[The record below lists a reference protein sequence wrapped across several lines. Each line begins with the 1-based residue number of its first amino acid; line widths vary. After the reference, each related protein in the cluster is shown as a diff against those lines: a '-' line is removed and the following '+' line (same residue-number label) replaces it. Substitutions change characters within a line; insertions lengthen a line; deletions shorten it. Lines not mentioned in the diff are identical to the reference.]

1 MGWTAMKTARFTDAV
16 KAGGAP
22 EPYLLWAPVEKDKTF
37 QRAIKEHRI
46 MTIHQE
52 PRGTRK
58 DYGTVGFHEE
68 PSAQWLMFPK
78 SLRRFEDRRIIG
90 INYDLM
96 AKPSPAEAA
105 AAEKAAAKAAAR
117 NQKKATTKPATADSN
132 IVKFETPASKK
143 LVEAEKPRSSKP
155 ELGRAVEKAKVK
167 ETTPE
172 KPSKTTKLEPVR
184 VPRIISGIEK
194 AMNELKSGKTVLAYE
209 QLESLVK
216 ELKIS

>member
-1 MGWTAMKTARFTDAV
+1 MKTARFTEVV

-22 EPYLLWAPVEKDKTF
+22 EPHLLWVPAEKDKTF

-52 PRGTRK
+52 PRGTKK

-96 AKPSPAEAA
+96 AKPSPAQAA
-105 AAEKAAAKAAAR
+105 AAEKSAAKAAAR
-117 NQKKATTKPATADSN
+117 NQKKVTMKLSTTDSKV
-132 IVKFETPASKK
+132 VKFEPPAP
-143 LVEAEKPRSSKP
+143 EKPVEIREPPSSKR
-155 ELGRAVEKAKVK
+155 ELSPAADEAKVK
-167 ETTPE
+167 ETTSE
-172 KPSKTTKLEPVR
+172 KPSKITKREPVR

-194 AMNELKSGKTVLAYE
+194 AMKELKAGRTVLAYE

-216 ELKIS
+216 GIKTSS